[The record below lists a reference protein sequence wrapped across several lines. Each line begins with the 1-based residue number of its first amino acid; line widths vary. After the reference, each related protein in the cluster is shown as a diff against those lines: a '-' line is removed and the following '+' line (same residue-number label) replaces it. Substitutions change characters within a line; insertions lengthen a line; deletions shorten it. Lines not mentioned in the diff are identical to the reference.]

1 MSMRRPEPMTEAPAP
16 QEQMFKL
23 ELPDAPPSAGA
34 AATDAPATAE
44 LEWKDLT
51 PTEQSAASLGV
62 DPAAWKPIAF
72 MNTAHYD
79 NLLKTN
85 SIDSELARRLEAFK
99 HVSSGGK

>member
-1 MSMRRPEPMTEAPAP
+1 MGITSGAPTNNRKYKVPSAIMSMRRPEPVTEAPAP

-23 ELPDAPPSAGA
+23 ELPDAPPSTDAA

-44 LEWKDLT
+44 LQWKDLT

-72 MNTAHYD
+72 MNSAAAAP
-79 NLLKTN
+79 L
-85 SIDSELARRLEAFK
+85 
-99 HVSSGGK
+99 

>member
-1 MSMRRPEPMTEAPAP
+1 MRRPEPVTEAPAP

-23 ELPDAPPSAGA
+23 ELPDAPPSTDAA

-44 LEWKDLT
+44 LQWKDLT

-79 NLLKTN
+79 SLLKTN
-85 SIDSELARRLEAFK
+85 AIDGDLARRLEAFK
-99 HVSSGGK
+99 HVAAGGK